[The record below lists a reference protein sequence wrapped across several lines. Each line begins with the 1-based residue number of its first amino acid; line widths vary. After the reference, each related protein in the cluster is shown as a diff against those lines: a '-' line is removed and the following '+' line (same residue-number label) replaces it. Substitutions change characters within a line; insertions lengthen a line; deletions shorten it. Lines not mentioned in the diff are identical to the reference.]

1 MTRSNKYLS
10 LTIIFSTAIAL
21 TGCLANPGNQNTQNG
36 FNQPATS
43 GFNNNTTAGQYGLVN
58 GTTMS
63 FAEQRMTILGF
74 KPVVGGEINGTKLYA
89 KNNQCVQLVGSAKG
103 ILDNVLNRN
112 INDCYPTGQNSGY
125 NNSNYNQ
132 GYNNNSN
139 YNQGYNNNPNYNQ
152 GYNNQN
158 SGYNNNGAQPVFGQT
173 PAALN
178 DFVGA
183 RAGQA
188 EGALM
193 SRGYVLRKSTGLN
206 SFWEETAS
214 GGCVSIV
221 TNDGRYQSLVYTAPE
236 ACR

>member
-1 MTRSNKYLS
+1 MNRFNKYLS
-10 LTIIFSTAIAL
+10 LIVIFSTAIAH
-21 TGCLANPGNQNTQNG
+21 TGCLANPVNQNTQNG

-74 KPVVGGEINGTKLYA
+74 KPVNGGEYNGTKLYA
-89 KNNQCVQLVGSAKG
+89 KDNQCVQLVGSNRG
-103 ILDNVLNRN
+103 TLDNVLNRN

-125 NNSNYNQ
+125 NNQNYNQ
-132 GYNNNSN
+132 N

-152 GYNNQN
+152 N
-158 SGYNNNGAQPVFGQT
+158 SGYNNNGARQVFGQT